1 MFHDF
6 ELKLIENMVGI
17 NEKSRL
23 YIIYSCDF
31 LALISPD
38 SNDIDIGSWY
48 KYDYW
53 PLPF

>member
-6 ELKLIENMVGI
+6 ELELIENMVGI

-23 YIIYSCDF
+23 YIIYSRDF
-31 LALISPD
+31 LAFISLD
-38 SNDIDIGSWY
+38 SNDIDVGSWY